1 MHAFN
6 RETMYAAVRELPDG
20 RRLHLLNLL
29 LRDSLEEQH
38 AATQRRLNMH
48 RRIAE
53 CEEGGVVALI
63 ESGMDCDGARYSG
76 RVRIVPATWQAVV
89 HEEDRIQ
96 SWADGPCHV
105 YIERPSI
112 AEEIEYHSRDLALE
126 AFEDGHPYSLY
137 A

>member
-48 RRIAE
+48 RRITE
-53 CEEGGVVALI
+53 CDEGGMVALI
-63 ESGMDCDGARYSG
+63 ESGMDCDGVRYAG
-76 RVRIVPATWQAVV
+76 RVHLVPATWQAVV
-89 HEEDRIQ
+89 AREDEIYK
-96 SWADGPCHV
+96 WADGPCNL
-105 YIERPSI
+105 YIERPSV
-112 AEEIEYHSRDLALE
+112 ADEVEYQSRDLALE